1 MNDATSAATGMN
13 FELSDEQR
21 LIEETARRFAVERLR
36 PGYRA
41 GEVNGALDRA
51 LMKEMGALGLIGAE
65 FPEQYGGL
73 GADGVTAGLIIDAI
87 SYGDFCMSYV
97 QLIGGLLGSVL
108 IEHANSDLC
117 AEWVPRIASGEGI
130 VALGLTE
137 PRGGSDAANLTVSA
151 RRSGNGYLLRGEKT
165 SMSFAADADAAVIF
179 ARTGEPGSG
188 ARGVS
193 GLFVDLKQDGVT
205 RTRFDDVGTRAVGR
219 GSVFFDDL
227 FIPDD
232 CLLGDEGKGFVQVMS
247 GFDYSRALIAL
258 ECHGAARASLDE
270 TWEYVK
276 EREAFGVPIAQYQG
290 VTFPLAEAETQLTM
304 LRLLAFNTLWLRDTG
319 RPHTSEAAMCK
330 WYGPKIAVEIIH
342 QCLLTH
348 GHYGYTSDLPHE
360 QRLRDVMGLEIG
372 DGTAQIQKM
381 VIAREKIGRGSV
393 QHSREARELVAKTLD
408 AQTKP

>member
-1 MNDATSAATGMN
+1 MNDATTATAGMS
-13 FELSDEQR
+13 FDLTDEQR

-36 PGYRA
+36 PAVRA
-41 GEVNGALDRA
+41 SEINGTLDRA

-65 FPEQYGGL
+65 FPENYGGL
-73 GADGVTAGLIIDAI
+73 GTDGLTAGLIIDAI

-108 IEHANSDLC
+108 IAHANPDLC
-117 AEWVPRIASGEGI
+117 AEWVPRIARGESI
-130 VALGLTE
+130 VGLGLTE
-137 PRGGSDAANLTVSA
+137 PRGGSDAANLVVSA
-151 RRSGNGYLLRGEKT
+151 RRSGNGYLLRGEKA
-165 SMSFAADADAAVIF
+165 SISFAADADAALIF
-179 ARTGEPGSG
+179 ARTGEADSG

-193 GLFVDLKQDGVT
+193 GFFVDLNQHGVT
-205 RTRFDDVGTRAVGR
+205 RTRFDDAGTRAVGR
-219 GSVFFDDL
+219 GSLFFDDV

-232 CLLGDEGKGFVQVMS
+232 CLLGGEGQGFSQVMS

-304 LRLLAFNTLWLRDTG
+304 LRLLAFNTLWLRDAG

-348 GHYGYTSDLPHE
+348 GHYGYTTDLPHE

-381 VIAREKIGRGSV
+381 VIAREKIGRGGV
-393 QHSREARELVAKTLD
+393 QHSREARELVANTLND
-408 AQTKP
+408 TAKS